1 MTRADRSLAAIEA
14 MLATQ
19 REALLAGDL
28 DQLAHMPQK
37 LEQALHCLTR
47 LQPPKEGLA
56 RVAAL
61 AARNARLIE
70 AAQRGLSHIRDRPP
84 TAPGTTLSTY
94 DALGRQTPA
103 AVSGRLL
110 SRG

>member
-1 MTRADRSLAAIEA
+1 VTRADRSLATIEA
-14 MLATQ
+14 LLTTQ
-19 REALLAGDL
+19 HEALLAGDL
-28 DQLAHMPQK
+28 DQLARMPQK
-37 LEQALHCLTR
+37 LEQALEGLMR
-47 LQPPKEGLA
+47 QQPPEQGLT

-70 AAQRGLSHIRDRPP
+70 AAQRGLARVRDLRP
-84 TAPGTTLSTY
+84 TNLGAPLSTY
-94 DALGRQTPA
+94 DALGRQTPP